1 MDRVGIGTD
10 STIGP
15 AAGLPQLPLGRYRLL
30 FREDSGRPLTGY
42 QGSAWRGAL
51 GHALKQTVCV
61 TRLRH
66 CPDCLLYRSCLYPY
80 IFETPPPLNAEKMRR
95 YTAAPHPFVIEPPL
109 AEEQA
114 DQGLYPLGLVLFG
127 QANRHL
133 PYLIH
138 ALRRAG
144 AEGLGK
150 QRILHTLI
158 EVQQALGLGDTWPTI
173 HVTGGPCSPL
183 PESVPVPPDPPG
195 RITVHLL
202 TPLRIRRAGKLVGV
216 SELRFADFF
225 AGLLRRISMLT
236 YFHTGTPLET
246 DFRELMALAREI
258 PLLDASLRWQD
269 WTRYSSRQKTL
280 MQMGGLV
287 GSFRLSPGNAL
298 WPYLWLGQWTH
309 AGKGASMGLG
319 RYRITPTASLPDE
332 TI

>member
-1 MDRVGIGTD
+1 MNKMD
-10 STIGP
+10 
-15 AAGLPQLPLGRYRLL
+15 LPQLPIGRYRLL
-30 FREDSGRPLTGY
+30 FERDSGQSFTGY

-61 TRLRH
+61 TRLKH

-109 AEEQA
+109 AEEQD
-114 DQGLYPLGLVLFG
+114 DQGIYPLGLILFG
-127 QANRHL
+127 RANRQL

-144 AEGLGK
+144 IEGLGK
-150 QRILHTLI
+150 RRTPYTLI
-158 EVQQALGLGDTWPTI
+158 EVQQAPDFSDIWRTI
-173 HVTGGPCSPL
+173 HITGGPCSPL
-183 PESVPVPPDPPG
+183 PEWVPLPPDPPG
-195 RITVHLL
+195 RITVCLL
-202 TPLRIRRAGKLVGV
+202 TPLRVKRAEQLVGV
-216 SELRFADFF
+216 EDFGFADFF

-236 YFHTGTPLET
+236 YFHTDTPLET
-246 DFRELMALAREI
+246 DFRELTALAREI
-258 PLLDASLRWQD
+258 PLLETSLHWQD

-280 MQMGGLV
+280 MQMGGLMGV
-287 GSFRLSPGNAL
+287 FRVSPGNTL

-319 RYRITPTASLPDE
+319 RYRIIPAASLPDE